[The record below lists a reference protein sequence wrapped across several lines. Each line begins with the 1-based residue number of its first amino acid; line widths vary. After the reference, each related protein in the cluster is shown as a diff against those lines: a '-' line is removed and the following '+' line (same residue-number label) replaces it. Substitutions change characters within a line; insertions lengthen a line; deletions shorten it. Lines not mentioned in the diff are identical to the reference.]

1 MFAKLRDC
9 MIEHGFTPSKHEP
22 CLFTRGQGE
31 ERVHVMVHVDDALIA
46 GKRQAVNDAKASIGG
61 MFEVKDLGTACHFLG
76 MTIERRDD
84 SRYSLTQPKYVDDML
99 ERSEMSNCNPAV
111 TPMLVAQKFSKTV
124 GKPLGADNQY
134 QALVGSLLYLSVNTR
149 PDISHAVG
157 ILSRFM
163 SCPTDQ
169 HWEAAKHILR
179 YLQGTKHLGLR
190 FAGAAPSNQGVRMR
204 DVHRRRLRGG
214 PGQAP

>member
-1 MFAKLRDC
+1 
-9 MIEHGFTPSKHEP
+9 
-22 CLFTRGQGE
+22 
-31 ERVHVMVHVDDALIA
+31 MVHVDNALIA

-61 MFEVKDLGTACHFLG
+61 MFEVKDLGPASHFLG

-84 SRYSLTQPKYVDDML
+84 SGYSLTQPKYVDDML
-99 ERSEMSNCNPAV
+99 ERFEMSNCKPAV
-111 TPMLVAQKFSKTV
+111 TPMLVGQKFSKTV